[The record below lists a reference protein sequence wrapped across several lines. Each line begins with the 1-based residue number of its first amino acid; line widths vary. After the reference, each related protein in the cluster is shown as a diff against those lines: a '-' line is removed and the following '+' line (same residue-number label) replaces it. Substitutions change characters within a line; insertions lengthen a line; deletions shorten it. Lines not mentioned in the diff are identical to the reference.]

1 MPMPIPEP
9 IIEFGL
15 GLRAPA
21 PARPIPEPDP
31 IALPIF
37 TVDVTGVLVGF
48 SILFSFLL
56 MDSKS
61 IPISDNGLVLAACKK
76 HNG

>member
-1 MPMPIPEP
+1 MPEP
-9 IIEFGL
+9 IIGFEG

-31 IALPIF
+31 IALPIVI
-37 TVDVTGVLVGF
+37 VDVTAAVVGF

-56 MDSKS
+56 MASKS
-61 IPISDNGLVLAACKK
+61 TPISANGFVLAA
-76 HNG
+76 

>member
-1 MPMPIPEP
+1 M
-9 IIEFGL
+9 
-15 GLRAPA
+15 
-21 PARPIPEPDP
+21 PEPDP